1 MPKFRLSVGL
11 IYGEGTAAFNRQF
24 SEHFEETSEH
34 GIFHGITNWQENKPL
49 NIKDN
54 NGLFAIEWE

>member
-24 SEHFEETSEH
+24 SEHFEDTSE
-34 GIFHGITNWQENKPL
+34 HGITNWQENKPWI
-49 NIKDN
+49 IKDKK
-54 NGLFAIEWE
+54 GLFTIEWE